1 MKVGS
6 HLSLGS
12 SRPCGDKPERNNM
25 IKAEKKIYR
34 LYCRC
39 KAIGSLLCICSC
51 NVTQS
56 VPRVGRSI
64 DPLWCVARAFT

>member
-25 IKAEKKIYR
+25 IKAEKKISP
-34 LYCRC
+34 
-39 KAIGSLLCICSC
+39 SLLSL
-51 NVTQS
+51 QS
-56 VPRVGRSI
+56 HW
-64 DPLWCVARAFT
+64 LAFMYLFL